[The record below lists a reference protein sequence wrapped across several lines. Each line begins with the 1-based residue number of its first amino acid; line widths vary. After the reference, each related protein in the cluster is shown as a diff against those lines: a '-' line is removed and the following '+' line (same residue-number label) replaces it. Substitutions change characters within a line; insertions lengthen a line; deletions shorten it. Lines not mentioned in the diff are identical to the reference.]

1 MQRRGAAAWG
11 LLMAVALLI
20 AVGAAESQDRQPL
33 AGRLISLEGQVTV
46 MAAASPQWVAARVGQ
61 DLKVGD
67 TIQTGSDSRAA
78 ILCVD
83 ECQIKLNA
91 NTILVLKQ
99 VAPSPRFFAVAPA
112 AAVPPEES
120 LYQVPRGEIWLSNK
134 NEKFR
139 GRLETPAV
147 SISPR
152 GTEIAVQVQQDG
164 TTKVVLLNGR
174 VCLVNVQGELCMQ
187 PGEEGITLPG
197 RAPSKRLLA
206 RPADTVQWV
215 LYYPAIVSYRDLP
228 LSSPGVERTPIS
240 GPAAALIRQ
249 GEADYDRGN
258 LNAAQEA
265 AAAAL
270 RLDPA
275 SNRGLTLLGWIHLQ
289 RRSPAEAESA
299 LRRVKQPD
307 ALTIIGLGLSRYQQG
322 DPGGAYQLCRTGGA
336 KLRPTSILTAM
347 TGFFAL
353 MGGRAEE
360 ARELFRAAAGQPPP
374 SPLPMALLAQMD
386 LVQGRK
392 AEAQAAASQALSL
405 APNSPLAQLSMGLV
419 KLAHFQPEQAR
430 EHLEKSLRLDPQ
442 FVDAQVYLA
451 RLWLG
456 SDFLDRAQNA
466 IQRALALAP
475 QEGAV
480 LSLAGFVRLAF
491 RDFEGARRYF
501 LEAIHRDPALGEP
514 HLGLAICEF
523 RHRRLNEGLHQMLTA
538 TLLDPRISQFQSAL
552 GKALYQV
559 RAFHK
564 ALETYD
570 YAKTLD
576 PKDPTP
582 YLYKGIALSDL
593 NRPGEAIQEIN
604 KSIELNDNV
613 ALFRNRQG
621 LDRDLAVRNYNLARS
636 YDQLGLRDWAYSKAI
651 TAVKRDPYN
660 AAAHLFLSKSYANTA
675 QGPYATTVP
684 QITEETK
691 FRLLSPSNENTFESQ
706 RNDNYTPMFEM
717 PYARVLALGTI
728 GGWQEKDLVQDYAL
742 EAYAG
747 RPGLGGFARVGYTQD
762 NGFKNGNDHLKSF
775 NTWSFV
781 KWDPSV
787 KTSFQGQV
795 QYLDT
800 KGGDVFGTNDYRLRP
815 DPTLNFTQ
823 RLRYYDVSVVHRF
836 NPQATFLAYYTY
848 QNWDHFHINWP
859 LLPFLLFK
867 QNTNREF
874 HNLQI
879 QQNLV
884 LGRHNFIGGG
894 YWFTGREY
902 FNQSLAFEGTPIPDF
917 SQNQRHP
924 NRAYSLYLFDY
935 WRPHP
940 QVLLEAG
947 VIYDSAKSSEAG
959 LPDTRSNS
967 QWNPIAGV
975 NWYINP
981 KHTLRVGYQRHMMT
995 FTSWLALTLIPTETA
1010 GLPWPVF
1017 VSTGTDMRNFGLAW
1031 EAEWGPRTFSLLRL
1045 EANRFSSPTFD
1056 DVNQPIWQT
1065 WETYRGSFTLNRIL
1079 LPSLGLVAGVVG
1091 QRVVPDL
1098 SFGEAF
1104 QDFSELK
1111 TFLQLSYLHPKGWQ
1125 AGIRATLLQ
1134 QWLKNRADNLFG
1146 LVDLRVGKELAN
1158 KRGLVSLEVTNLFNR
1173 HFYYALEPTFFNQDL
1188 FPARQVLFKLALY
1201 F

>member
-1 MQRRGAAAWG
+1 MNRSVLG
-11 LLMAVALLI
+11 LLGTLLAATLMVMATSPRVW
-20 AVGAAESQDRQPL
+20 GAGPL
-33 AGRLISLEGQVTV
+33 AGKLGMVEGQVGV
-46 MAAASPQWVAARVGQ
+46 LSEGASAWSKAQPGQ
-61 DLKVGD
+61 DLYVGD
-67 TIQTGSDSRAA
+67 AVQTGQDSRAA
-78 ILCVD
+78 ILGVD

-99 VAPSPRFFAVAPA
+99 VAPSPRFRGVVPA
-112 AAVPPEES
+112 AAAPTES
-120 LYQVPRGEIWLSNK
+120 VYELPRGEVWVSNK

-152 GTEIAVQVQQDG
+152 GTEMAVKVG
-164 TTKVVLLNGR
+164 PNGATTVILLEGR
-174 VCLVNVQGELCMQ
+174 VCLANVAGELCLR
-187 PGEEGITLPG
+187 PGEEGVTIPG
-197 RAPSKRLLA
+197 KLPSKRLLA
-206 RPADTVQWV
+206 KPADAVQWV
-215 LYYPAIVSYRDLP
+215 LYYPGIFSYRDLP
-228 LSSPGVERTPIS
+228 LSTAQSDRTPAG
-240 GPAAALIRQ
+240 GPAAAGLHL
-249 GEADYDRGN
+249 GEQEYDRGN
-258 LNAAQEA
+258 LSAAQQA
-265 AAAAL
+265 AEAAL
-270 RLDPA
+270 RLDPG
-275 SNRGLTLLGWIHLQ
+275 NRRALRLLGWVHLQ
-289 RRSPAEAESA
+289 RQAPAEAEA
-299 LRRVKQPD
+299 VFRRVAEPD
-307 ALTIIGLGLSRYQQG
+307 AMTVIGLALARYRQG
-322 DPGGAYQLCRTGGA
+322 DLTGAYQHCKSGWA
-336 KLRPTSILTAM
+336 KLRPSSLLTAM
-347 TGFFAL
+347 TGFFAML
-353 MGGRAEE
+353 VGKAEE
-360 ARELFRAAAGQPPP
+360 AKSLFDQAAGQAPPT
-374 SPLPMALLAQMD
+374 PLPSAFLAQMA
-386 LVQGRK
+386 LVQGRQS
-392 AEAQAAASQALSL
+392 EAQAAAAQALRL
-405 APNSPLAQLSMGLV
+405 APSSPLAQVTMGLV
-419 KLAHFQPEQAR
+419 QLAAFKPEQAR
-430 EHLEKSLRLDPQ
+430 VNLEKARDLDPR
-442 FVDAQVYLA
+442 FVDAYILLA

-466 IQRALALAP
+466 IRQAMRLAP
-475 QEGAV
+475 EDGEV

-491 RDFEGARRYF
+491 RDFDGARRYF
-501 LEAIHRDPALGEP
+501 QEAIRREPNFGEP
-514 HLGLAICEF
+514 HMGLAIWEF
-523 RHRRLNEGLHQMLTA
+523 RHRRLNEGLNEMLQA
-538 TLLDPRISQFQSAL
+538 TLLDPRISRYQSQL

-559 RAFHK
+559 RAFDK

-576 PKDPTP
+576 PRDPTP

-691 FRLLSPSNENTFESQ
+691 FRILSPSNENTFESQ

-728 GGWQEKDLVQDYAL
+728 GGWRESDLVQDYTL

-762 NGFKNGNDHLKSF
+762 HGFKDGNDHLKSF

-800 KGGDVFGTNDYRLRP
+800 KGGDIFGTNDYRLRP

-848 QNWDHFHINWP
+848 QNWDHFHITWP
-859 LLPFLLFK
+859 LLPSLLFK

-874 HNLQI
+874 HNLQL

-884 LGRHNFIGGG
+884 WGRHNFIGGG
-894 YWFTGREY
+894 YWLTGREY

-917 SQNQRHP
+917 SQNQSHP

-940 QVLLEAG
+940 QLLLEAG

-967 QWNPIAGV
+967 QWNPILGV

-981 KHTLRVGYQRHMMT
+981 KHTLRLGYQRHMMT
-995 FTSWLALTLIPTETA
+995 FASWLALTLVPTETA

-1017 VSTGTDMRNFGLAW
+1017 VSTGTDMRNVGLSW

-1056 DVNQPIWQT
+1056 DLNQPIWQT

-1079 LPSLGLVAGVVG
+1079 LPSLGLAAGVVG

-1111 TFLQLSYLHPKGWQ
+1111 SFLQLSYLHPKGWQ
-1125 AGIRATLLQ
+1125 AGVRATLLQ
-1134 QWLKNRADNLFG
+1134 QWLKNRADNLFC

-1158 KRGLVSLEVTNLFNR
+1158 KRGQVSLEVTNLFNR
-1173 HFYYALEPTFFNQDL
+1173 HFYYALEPTYFNQDL

-1201 F
+1201 Y